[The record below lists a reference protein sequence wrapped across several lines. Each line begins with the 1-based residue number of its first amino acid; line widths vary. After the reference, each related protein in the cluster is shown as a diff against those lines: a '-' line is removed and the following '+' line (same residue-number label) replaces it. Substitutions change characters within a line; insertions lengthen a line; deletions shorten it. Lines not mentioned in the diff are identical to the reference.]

1 MPPLVLLLKRRIT
14 MKGLNKVQLIGNL
27 GKDPEIRYTPQDAK
41 KVTSFTLA
49 VNRSFRNKDGENIDD
64 TQWFNIEAWVG
75 LAKVVEDH
83 LKNGDRIYIEGRLK
97 TESYDK
103 DGETKYFT
111 KVVVQEMIMLGSS
124 RNRGT
129 DPDEDDIPF

>member
-1 MPPLVLLLKRRIT
+1 

-27 GKDPEIRYTPQDAK
+27 GKDPEIRFTPEGKQVAK
-41 KVTSFTLA
+41 FSMA
-49 VNRSFRNKDGENIDD
+49 VNRTFKNKEGDSIED
-64 TQWFNIEAWVG
+64 TQWFNIEAWTG
-75 LAKVVEDH
+75 LAKVVEEH
-83 LKNGDRIYIEGRLK
+83 LKKGDRIYIEGRLK

-111 KVVVQEMIMLGSS
+111 KVVVQQMIMLGSS
-124 RNRGT
+124 RNGGA

>member
-1 MPPLVLLLKRRIT
+1 

-27 GKDPEIRYTPQDAK
+27 GKDPEIRFTPEGKQVA
-41 KVTSFTLA
+41 TFSMA
-49 VNRSFRNKDGENIDD
+49 VNRTFKNKEGESIDD
-64 TQWFNIEAWVG
+64 TQWFNIEAWTG

-83 LKNGDRIYIEGRLK
+83 LKTGDRIYIEGRLK
-97 TESYDK
+97 TESYEK

-111 KVVVQEMIMLGSS
+111 KVVIKDMIMLGSS
-124 RNRGT
+124 RNGGA

>member
-1 MPPLVLLLKRRIT
+1 

-27 GKDPEIRYTPQDAK
+27 GKDPEIRFTPGDGKRVA
-41 KVTSFTLA
+41 SFSMA
-49 VNRSFRNKDGENIDD
+49 VNRSFKNKDGESIED
-64 TQWFNIEAWVG
+64 TQWFNVEAWVG

-83 LKNGDRIYIEGRLK
+83 LKKGDRIYIEGRLK

-111 KVVVQEMIMLGSS
+111 KVVVKEMIMLGSS
-124 RNRGT
+124 RNGGA
-129 DPDEDDIPF
+129 DQDEDDIPF

>member
-1 MPPLVLLLKRRIT
+1 

-27 GKDPEIRYTPQDAK
+27 GKDPEIRFTPEGKQVAK
-41 KVTSFTLA
+41 FSIA
-49 VNRSFRNKDGENIDD
+49 VNRTFKNKEGDSIED
-64 TQWFNIEAWVG
+64 TQWFNIEAWTG

-83 LKNGDRIYIEGRLK
+83 LKTGDRVYVEGRLK

-111 KVVVQEMIMLGSS
+111 KVVVKEMIMLGSS
-124 RNRGT
+124 RNGGA

>member
-1 MPPLVLLLKRRIT
+1 

-27 GKDPEIRYTPQDAK
+27 GKDPEIRFTPGDGKRVA
-41 KVTSFTLA
+41 SFSMA
-49 VNRSFRNKDGENIDD
+49 VNRSFKNKDGESDD

-83 LKNGDRIYIEGRLK
+83 LEKGDRIYIEGRLK

-124 RNRGT
+124 RNGGA
-129 DPDEDDIPF
+129 DSEEDDIPF

>member
-1 MPPLVLLLKRRIT
+1 

-27 GKDPEIRYTPQDAK
+27 GKDPEIRFTPKDGKRVA
-41 KVTSFTLA
+41 SFSMA
-49 VNRSFRNKDGENIDD
+49 VNRSFKNKDGESIED
-64 TQWFNIEAWVG
+64 TQWFNVEAWVG

-83 LKNGDRIYIEGRLK
+83 LKKGDRIYIEGRLK

-111 KVVVQEMIMLGSS
+111 KVVIKDMIMLGGS
-124 RNRGT
+124 RNGSG
-129 DPDEDDIPF
+129 DLDEDDIPF

>member
-1 MPPLVLLLKRRIT
+1 

-27 GKDPEIRYTPQDAK
+27 GKDPEIRFTPEGKQVA
-41 KVTSFTLA
+41 TFSMA
-49 VNRSFRNKDGENIDD
+49 VNRTFKNKEGESIDD
-64 TQWFNIEAWVG
+64 TQWFNIEAWTG

-83 LKNGDRIYIEGRLK
+83 LKTGDRIYIEGRLK
-97 TESYDK
+97 TESYEK

-111 KVVVQEMIMLGSS
+111 KVVVQDMIMLGSS
-124 RNRGT
+124 RNGGA